1 MNYIYII
8 ISLII
13 ILYITFRKVDFLSI
27 GAACFI
33 IYHSHAAYGE
43 VYIHSRERVNVL
55 LYEDFISDKLYLILF
70 SQLLILLF
78 SIVIY
83 DYLAKKN
90 KTDKI
95 VYVSTIR
102 NDDTKA
108 IHKSFV
114 ILGFLSLFTYSI
126 DIFKIGFVNLA
137 GNKSYVWQQT
147 GLFYTVSLWSAMAVF
162 SYAIKNKKFSLL
174 FISVPQILIH
184 LFIGSRAY
192 FAVIIIIMIIY
203 YGHYI
208 KHNLVKNIKLYVLGA
223 IGAIGIMA
231 YKRIWMDVKAFDFI
245 AVMNT
250 LLDKETY
257 LWILRL
263 GEPRI
268 VLADYNYIINSSFR
282 LDFSDLFVR
291 LITIFPFANRL
302 GNPTHDIL
310 LSSVI
315 RNDFNASYGLASN
328 FWAEG
333 YAMFGYF
340 GIYLFFIIWIVML
353 KKGNEFI
360 ESNSWISYFAI
371 PIISYLAF
379 YIHRMDYIKVIGN
392 IKMLFFSALVWWF
405 INSFLTNNWIIT
417 IRSKYNINI
426 NKVCVRD

>member
-1 MNYIYII
+1 MKYIYII

-13 ILYITFRKVDFLSI
+13 FFYIATRKIDFFSI
-27 GAACFI
+27 GAVCFI

-43 VYIHSRERVNVL
+43 VYIHSCERVNYL

-78 SIVIY
+78 SMVIY
-83 DYLAKKN
+83 DCIKKN
-90 KTDKI
+90 KTEDI
-95 VYVSTIR
+95 AYVAIKR
-102 NDDTKA
+102 NDNTKA
-108 IHKSFV
+108 IHISFV
-114 ILGFLSLFTYSI
+114 LLGFLSLITYSAEI
-126 DIFKIGFVNLA
+126 VRIGFENLL
-137 GNKSYVWQQT
+137 GDKSYVWQQA

-162 SYAIKNKKFSLL
+162 SYAIKNKKIRLL
-174 FISVPQILIH
+174 IISAPQVLIH
-184 LFIGSRAY
+184 LFIGSRPY

-203 YGHYI
+203 YGYYMKNKLI
-208 KHNLVKNIKLYVLGA
+208 NNIKVYVIGA

-231 YKRIWMDVKAFDFI
+231 YKSIWMDIKAFDFI
-245 AVMNT
+245 AVINT
-250 LLDKETY
+250 LLNKETY

-282 LDFSDLFVR
+282 LDFSDLFVQF
-291 LITIFPFANRL
+291 ITIFPFANRL

-310 LSSVI
+310 LSSII
-315 RNDFNASYGLASN
+315 RNDLSASYGLASS

-340 GIYLFFIIWIVML
+340 GIYLFFITWIVML

-360 ESNSWISYFAI
+360 ESNSWFSYFAV

-379 YIHRMDYIKVIGN
+379 YIHRMDYIKIVGN
-392 IKMLFFSALVWWF
+392 IKMLLFSAMIWWF

-417 IRSKYNINI
+417 IRRKYNTNI
-426 NKVCVRD
+426 DKVCVSE